1 MNLPTPSLGFLTAA
15 EAEAPRF
22 VYALGH
28 IEPRF
33 PNGTVAEA
41 VVEALRRANGDK
53 LNGQQTLSLLSEGE
67 NRHLLRQLCWVLMS
81 QGAPR
86 YLLQLA
92 SVADFDALIGRF
104 RTARRPTEVDV
115 VIGRCS
121 ALAVP
126 EIDSRSVTRVAVEQL
141 NTLDVRALI
150 QALPRP
156 LRSVHG
162 CHAAAEQLFTTIE
175 RLAHNRG
182 TEDEH
187 RALNYLMA
195 HSTAVYANVADCYA
209 RSSLLTG
216 ISIRLPEHGARRLV
230 DVVFSYASR
239 RTEIREHYLVRV
251 DVSEAFPCLESPLA
265 PYFDRFLKGFRPLE
279 GFRSWA

>member
-1 MNLPTPSLGFLTAA
+1 MNLPSPSLGYLTAA
-15 EAEAPRF
+15 EAETPAF

-33 PNGTVAEA
+33 PNATVAAA
-41 VVEALRRANGDK
+41 VVEALRRANGEN
-53 LNGQQTLSLLSEGE
+53 LNGQQTLSLLSEEE

-104 RTARRPTEVDV
+104 RSTRRPTEVDV

-121 ALAVP
+121 ALSVP
-126 EIDSRSVTRVAVEQL
+126 EIESRSLARVAVEQL

-162 CHAAAEQLFTTIE
+162 CHAAAEQLFKTIE
-175 RLAHNRG
+175 QMPSNRG

-195 HSTAVYANVADCYA
+195 HSTAVYANVADCFA

-230 DVVFSYASR
+230 DVVFSYASQ
-239 RTEIREHYLVRV
+239 RTEIREHYMVRV
-251 DVSEAFPCLESPLA
+251 DVTEAFPFLESPLA
-265 PYFDRFLKGFRPLE
+265 PYFDRFLKGFRLLE